1 VKETIRQQIH
11 LCQEVTT
18 LPLVIWD

>member
-11 LCQEVTT
+11 LWQEVTT